1 MRDKFIYEWVIRTF
15 DESDDIIDNDF
26 DESLNGY
33 WADDMYNAIVK
44 NDQRALELVKYIGN
58 DIEGTKAIEY
68 AEIRNGHLEPE
79 FSDGSRVPRRFH
91 AELAKVIA
99 KLQIKDNE
107 FRYHH

>member
-15 DESDDIIDNDF
+15 DESDDIVDNDF

-33 WADDMYNAIVK
+33 WADDVYHGLAK
-44 NDQRALELVKYIGN
+44 DDGRALELVKYIGN
-58 DIEGTKAIEY
+58 DIEGTKEIEY
-68 AEIRNGHLEPE
+68 AEIRHGHLEPE

-99 KLQIKDNE
+99 KLEMKPE
-107 FRYHH
+107 ELGYHH